1 MAIGDNL
8 DFKML
13 EERLYSDVVSD
24 VLDEMGFRNQA
35 MRQDIRPLYPEAVV
49 VGRAMTILSV
59 DVYKED
65 ANTLDMEMQAVDSL
79 KRNDVAVTCTNRST
93 RAAMWGE
100 LLSTA
105 SRARGAR
112 GAIIDGLSRDVGRIV
127 GMKFPVF
134 ATGISP
140 YSSNGRCEVIAYNCE
155 IECGGVRVCPGDI
168 VFGDIDGI
176 VVVPKGSAD
185 EAINRALEK
194 VQKENVTRTELQ
206 RGMLL
211 REVYKKYGTL

>member
-1 MAIGDNL
+1 MAVKEKF

-13 EERLYSDVVSD
+13 EEKLYSDVISD
-24 VLDEMGFRNQA
+24 VLDEMGFQSQA
-35 MRQDIRPLYPEAVV
+35 MREDIRPLYPEAVV
-49 VGRAMTILSV
+49 AGRAMTILSV

-65 ANTLDMEMQAVDSL
+65 VNTLDMEMEAVDSL
-79 KRNDVAVTCTNRST
+79 KMNDVAVTCTNRAT

-127 GMKFPVF
+127 GMRFPVF
-134 ATGISP
+134 ATGIRP
-140 YSSNGRCEVIAYNCE
+140 ISSNGRCEVISYNCV

-176 VVVPKGSAD
+176 VVIPRDSAD
-185 EAINRALEK
+185 EVIGRSLEK
-194 VQKENVTRTELQ
+194 VQKENITRTELQ
-206 RGMLL
+206 KGLLL

>member
-1 MAIGDNL
+1 MSDVEKF

-13 EERLYSDVVSD
+13 EERLYSDIICD
-24 VLDEMGFRNQA
+24 VLDEMGFRGQA
-35 MRQDIRPLYPEAVV
+35 MREDVRPLYPEAVV

-59 DVYKED
+59 DVYKEE
-65 ANTLDMEMQAVDSL
+65 ANTLDMEMEAVDSL
-79 KRNDVAVTCTNRST
+79 KRGDVAVTCTNRST

-112 GAIIDGLSRDVGRIV
+112 GAIIDGLSRDVKRIV
-127 GMKFPVF
+127 GMRFPVF
-134 ATGISP
+134 ATGIVP

-155 IECGGVRVCPGDI
+155 IECGGVRVRPGDL

-176 VVVPKGSAD
+176 VVAPKESAD
-185 EAINRALEK
+185 EVVNRALEK
-194 VQKENVTRTELQ
+194 VQKENITRTELQ
-206 RGMLL
+206 RGLLL